1 MAPVKLL
8 LEMSLDRTRK
18 PTFSNAQ
25 YRENINT
32 AVAFKDSPLNK
43 GTALT
48 SLKRDLDLTMFVS
61 SSDWPKLL
69 EADHLACY
77 SEDSCGSI
85 NSLLV
90 LKKFLINKLS
100 CKKIDFK

>member
-1 MAPVKLL
+1 MGQESQHLAML
-8 LEMSLDRTRK
+8 
-18 PTFSNAQ
+18 
-25 YRENINT
+25 NT
-32 AVAFKDSPLNK
+32 EKISIKAVAFKDSSLNK

-100 CKKIDFK
+100 CKKLDFE